1 MTSLST
7 SFTESTYILTQT
19 TPNRTL
25 CLPPIPPRFL
35 YIAGK
40 SLQLRLRSRPHA
52 ITRTKTAPP
61 ELLSSLPGLSG
72 AHEGKQWPG
81 VLAVAGFR
89 RRRWV
94 LGLESLRENQAQSS
108 AVCDELFTRPLRSA
122 PSLFTHLFSSVVLLR
137 QHISRR
143 CQASMSGADA
153 HRGSSSLTVREQCIH
168 LVEHG
173 VSCPVSQT
181 LRPFFFLFSLQC
193 SGSVGF

>member
-94 LGLESLRENQAQSS
+94 LGLESLREDQAQSS

-122 PSLFTHLFSSVVLLR
+122 PSLFTHLFSFF
-137 QHISRR
+137 SRSPSTAYFSALPSLNEWGR
-143 CQASMSGADA
+143 RPSGFFEFNST
-153 HRGSSSLTVREQCIH
+153 GTVHSPC
-168 LVEHG
+168 
-173 VSCPVSQT
+173 
-181 LRPFFFLFSLQC
+181 
-193 SGSVGF
+193 